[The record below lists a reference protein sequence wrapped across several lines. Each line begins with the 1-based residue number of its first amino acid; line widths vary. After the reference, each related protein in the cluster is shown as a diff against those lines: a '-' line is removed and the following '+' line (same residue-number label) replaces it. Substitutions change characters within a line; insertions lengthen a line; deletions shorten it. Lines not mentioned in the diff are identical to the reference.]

1 MNKSILYTG
10 LAIVALAFTSCKKD
24 KTPPVISL
32 NGDKVV
38 EVTFKNAYADAG
50 ATATDD
56 EDGNI
61 TSKIEV
67 TNNVNTSQLG
77 EYQVTYTVSDEKGN
91 TATESRTVKVVMKAS
106 SYAGNFGVT
115 HDCSLASPVNAN
127 QSVTVVS
134 STKIEF
140 NNFFTLLGG
149 TVPANISNT
158 TVTIIPTTVS
168 GYDVSG
174 SGTLSADGNTI
185 TMDLTI
191 DPPILGAENCI
202 ATYTRQ

>member
-10 LAIVALAFTSCKKD
+10 LAILMVAFTSCKKD
-24 KTPPVISL
+24 KTPPVITL
-32 NGDKVV
+32 NGGKVV

-50 ATATDD
+50 ATAIDD

-61 TSKIEV
+61 TSKIEIA
-67 TNNVNTSQLG
+67 NNVNTSQLG

-106 SYAGNFGVT
+106 NYSGNFGVT
-115 HDCSLASPVNAN
+115 HDCSLASPVNAG
-127 QSVTVVS
+127 QSISVVN
-134 STKIEF
+134 STQIEF
-140 NNFFTLLGG
+140 NDFFTLIGG
-149 TVPANISNT
+149 TIPANINNT
-158 TVTIIPTTVS
+158 SVSIIPTNVS

-174 SGTLSADGNTI
+174 SGTFSADGNTI
-185 TMDLTI
+185 TLDLTI
-191 DPPILGAENCI
+191 DPPVLGAENCI